1 MCRVLVAV
9 VVLVGCG
16 GGVPVGESD
25 AAVGA
30 LDASVELDT
39 RADGG
44 APDAGADV
52 DAGDPCGEHGS
63 FHVNHCDCEPGYR
76 EVRGRCEPIPSCT
89 ADAHEPNDSLA
100 LATSLDGGR
109 ASGQLCA
116 NDVDA
121 FLFTAPSGVQLE
133 VQLQFLQADGNL
145 DLALYEPNRDPR
157 FASPVARADSNTD
170 DELISHRT
178 RRSGAFLVL
187 VSGRG
192 SGTQA
197 PYVLNITTR

>member
-1 MCRVLVAV
+1 MWRVFIAV
-9 VVLVGCG
+9 VLLVGCG
-16 GGVPVGESD
+16 GVMPAGESD

-30 LDASVELDT
+30 PDAAVEFD
-39 RADGG
+39 AGVDGG
-44 APDAGADV
+44 VSDAGADV
-52 DAGDPCGEHGS
+52 DAGDPCGEHGT
-63 FHVNHCDCEPGYR
+63 FHLNHCDCEPGYR
-76 EVRGRCEPIPSCT
+76 EVRGRCEPIPACA

-100 LATSLDGGR
+100 LATSLDGGS

-116 NDVDA
+116 SDVDA

-157 FASPVARADSNTD
+157 FSSPVARADSNTD

-178 RRSGAFLVL
+178 RRAGAFLIL